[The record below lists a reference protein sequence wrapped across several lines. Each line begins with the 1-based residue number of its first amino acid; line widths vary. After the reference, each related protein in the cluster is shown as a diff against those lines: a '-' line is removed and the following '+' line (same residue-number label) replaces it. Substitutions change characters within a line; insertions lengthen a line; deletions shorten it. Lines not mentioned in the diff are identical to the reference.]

1 MDFEV
6 IWWFLTVG
14 GCSFLGGFAAS
25 LLITGWGLATLERR
39 VKTLETREAGLKGV
53 EGRIEKA
60 AGRQELLAGI
70 AQTFKDES
78 IPKEEKMQRA
88 LALIAQNPE
97 AAESL
102 FRKIQKWL

>member
-1 MDFEV
+1 MDYEV
-6 IWWFLTVG
+6 IWWFFTVG
-14 GCSFLGGFAAS
+14 GCSFLGGFACN
-25 LLITGWGLATLERR
+25 LVLTGWGLATIERR
-39 VKTLETREAGLKGV
+39 IKTLEMREVGIKGV

-70 AQTFKDES
+70 AQTFNDES